1 MLFGTIISSQR
12 DILSPTQALELANI
26 YLDNARKT
34 TDPYVA
40 LALCHDT
47 EVTLSQVARG
57 SKRVKVPVVRE
68 GIATAYVQLGWLLKS
83 RRLHDEAEAFYKK
96 AEKLG

>member
-12 DILSPTQALELANI
+12 DILTPMQTLELAKI
-26 YLDNARKT
+26 YLDNARKS
-34 TDPYVA
+34 TDPYIT

-47 EVTLSQVARG
+47 EVTLSQVVRG
-57 SKRVKVPVVRE
+57 SKRLKVPVVRE

-83 RRLHDEAEAFYKK
+83 RRLHDEADAFYRK

>member
-1 MLFGTIISSQR
+1 MLFGPIISSQR
-12 DILSPTQALELANI
+12 DILSPMQTLELANI

-34 TDPYVA
+34 VDPHIA

-57 SKRVKVPVVRE
+57 SKRLKLPVVRE
-68 GIATAYVQLGWLLKS
+68 GIATAYVQLGWLLKN
-83 RRLHDEAEAFYKK
+83 RRLHDEADAFYKK

>member
-12 DILSPTQALELANI
+12 DILTPLQTLELANI
-26 YLDNARKT
+26 YLDNARRS
-34 TDPYVA
+34 TDPYIT

-47 EVTLSQVARG
+47 EVTLSQVVRG
-57 SKRVKVPVVRE
+57 SKRLKVPIVRQ
-68 GIATAYVQLGWLLKS
+68 GIAAAYAQLGSLLKS
-83 RRLHDEAEAFYKK
+83 RSLHDDADAFHKK